1 MKSVHVH
8 RLEHRVA
15 TTAARL
21 VAYATEHQTPV
32 ADLPEVRLPWY
43 EIRSQ
48 KGATGSERD
57 GADGPT
63 VFIFDSIGG
72 SLGVSA
78 KKFAADLEAIDAP
91 LINVRINSPGGSVFD
106 AIAIHSTLLH
116 HPAKIRVYVDG
127 IAASAASVIAMGG
140 DEVVMMP
147 GSQMMI
153 HDASMVDDGNAAD
166 KAKASTFLDRQ
177 SDNVAGMYQ
186 RRGGGQVAEW
196 RELMLDETWMFAD
209 EAVKMGLADRVDNE
223 RGPIRGE
230 PSEDLDERMRRGFD
244 LSVYRYAGRRE
255 APAPQRRPAGQVQRE
270 EKRMSTTAAVPRLS
284 SDAELRHAAQLRREA
299 CVRPGQFAVAKRK
312 APTGIGA
319 ARMAMFPATLKAEL
333 VEYNGQRRYR
343 VVGHASVVEVEYDM
357 WDAFGPYKEII
368 DRGGFTKTLAAD
380 PDVAYLVNHRGVT
393 MARTTNGSLL
403 LSVDDLGLATE
414 AYLNPKRQDVTDLV
428 TAIEDRD
435 ITEMSFA
442 FMLGEGGGS
451 WNSDFSVFRI
461 HECDLD
467 RGDVSAVNY
476 GANPWTDVAVRSR
489 EILAELGQLPVGAAR
504 AALEQ
509 LSRRTDVTRLAE
521 TYERDL
527 AQTVVPAPATTA
539 PAVPATSKG
548 RSVAHIEALLLED

>member
-1 MKSVHVH
+1 MNSVLVH

-21 VAYATEHQTPV
+21 VAYATEHRVPV

-43 EIRSQ
+43 EIRNHE
-48 KGATGSERD
+48 GTPGGDRD
-57 GADGPT
+57 DGPT

-78 KKFAADLEAIDAP
+78 KKFAAELEAIDAP
-91 LINVRINSPGGSVFD
+91 LINLRINSPGGSVFD
-106 AIAIHSTLLH
+106 AIAIHSALLH

-147 GSQMMI
+147 GSQLMI

-177 SDNVAGMYQ
+177 SDNVASMYQ
-186 RRGGGQVAEW
+186 RRAGGEVAEW
-196 RELMLDETWMFAD
+196 RELMIEETWMFAD
-209 EAVKMGLADRVDNE
+209 EAVSMGLADRVDNE

-230 PSEDLDERMRRGFD
+230 PTEDLDERMRHRFD

-255 APAPQRRPAGQVQRE
+255 APAPQRRPAGPARRE
-270 EKRMSTTAAVPRLS
+270 EKRMPTTTVPRLS

-299 CVRPGQFAVAKRK
+299 CVRPGQLALAKRK

-319 ARMAMFPATLKAEL
+319 ARMTAFPATLKAEL

-357 WDAFGPYKEII
+357 WDSFGPYKEVI
-368 DRGGFTKTLAAD
+368 DRGGFTKTLAAE
-380 PDVAYLVNHRGVT
+380 PDTAYLVNHRGVT

-403 LSVDDLGLATE
+403 LSMDELGLATE

-428 TAIEDRD
+428 TAIEDLD

-442 FMLGEGGGS
+442 FMLGEDGGS
-451 WNSDFSVFRI
+451 WNTDFSVFRI
-461 HECDLD
+461 YECDLN

-489 EILAELGQLPVGAAR
+489 EILAELEQLPPGAAR
-504 AALEQ
+504 AALDR
-509 LSRRTDVTRLAE
+509 LTKRADVTRLAE

-527 AQTVVPAPATTA
+527 SLRAVVPPPAAAIPAP
-539 PAVPATSKG
+539 KG
-548 RSVAHIEALLLED
+548 RSLSHIEALLLED